1 MNCSLAG
8 GTARLDTPLS
18 LTIPAHPNLPEV
30 DIRSILDLSQALY
43 FCGCEQALAVMED
56 RRRRGVTKEPAQ
68 PNRKA
73 RFGAERF
80 LYLTGAMVGASGMLA
95 FIYLAVTRGFG
106 ISLVHLDFWWGS
118 LGR

>member
-1 MNCSLAG
+1 
-8 GTARLDTPLS
+8 
-18 LTIPAHPNLPEV
+18 
-30 DIRSILDLSQALY
+30 
-43 FCGCEQALAVMED
+43 MED
-56 RRRRGVTKEPAQ
+56 RRRRGVTKEPVQ
-68 PNRKA
+68 PNRKG